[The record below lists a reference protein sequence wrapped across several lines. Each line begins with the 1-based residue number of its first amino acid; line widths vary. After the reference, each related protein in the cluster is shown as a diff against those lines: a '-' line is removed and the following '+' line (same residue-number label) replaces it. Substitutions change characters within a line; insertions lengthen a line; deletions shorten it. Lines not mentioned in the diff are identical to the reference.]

1 MAKRK
6 QPDFATILS
15 AQLHEAGQL
24 MRSMNKPP
32 RHDRVAVEQE
42 DGNGQS
48 VTADDDQSTP
58 AENLSPTDASGP
70 NAPAGNTFAG
80 NASGGNALPDERQ
93 APVDAG
99 PSLSPA
105 RTPEN
110 AAMPPHP
117 DATESAGRALVEPAA
132 GADFPDSRTGFPP
145 NIPPDLSPDFPENRR
160 GFRTDVQERSQENSR
175 ATYRTTSREDCAYA
189 GNAGSVADAGPCSG
203 PVHASSPASSPAT
216 SPAGIPASAGASGE
230 TASHPVSAASPASVS
245 APAAFD
251 APLSGA
257 EERSAPKASPDASAH
272 PSGHHAGKD
281 RVLDGQQPLTE
292 TNSHEPSSTVI
303 YAEDRLAA
311 APINTG
317 DAISFRQTEAAQAPG
332 GDSGTSPA
340 WASPAWDRD
349 AEARARSFAEAAPA
363 ARGERE
369 ARTPIRPATEPGG
382 NSPAQAAH
390 PVSAPRH
397 EAQAHESRTHVSRN
411 DFAGTDFPRTD
422 LSRPDL
428 SRTDFSQTGFSQ
440 ADFSQ
445 ADFSRPRGALH
456 PDDTPEPAFPAGR
469 AGEAAAAFSAQPA
482 DSERLSAAIPADGP
496 VSGSFPT
503 GDRASRTDANRIGA
517 NHGPDQTRADR
528 IGETSGGSPE
538 APGYAAEAAGM
549 PAGRSPQGR
558 EQAFGRVNPDTPEW
572 SAYGMTVSDSQKLS
586 RTVIDSFSSEQ
597 PQTASNDH
605 EQSSTVIH
613 TTARTAATPH
623 PDHDPDASRQ
633 SAPSA
638 PRISSEGMS
647 GIAPDVWNAAPAAA
661 IPHAA
666 VPGTDTQFQSM
677 TVNDTRALHPSFA
690 GGPDTALHAVPESVP
705 APPSVPAPQ
714 TGQAT
719 ARETAPTSGG
729 SVRPG
734 FRKPLTPENSPAL
747 AALQEAQPGGARQKI
762 LDVLDELRQQSPTVT
777 VNLKRL
783 AEVVGLSY
791 GTVRNTMSRLVHE
804 GTLYTTQ
811 VRTATAHGVCIE
823 FPDRLPLQ
831 GVATPGGHGY
841 PPSQSVTIHDSSL
854 SQPSGSG
861 PPSAPG
867 TAEAPGTSAAGEA
880 DDFWGMDEEL
890 ISLLWPNVYRAGFGR
905 PHLAQLRRAYH
916 VQGWDHANVPRCLR
930 YLDWELERAPHSE
943 RLLLW
948 MRKMQQQGHYPRPE
962 GYVDPEILR
971 LQQEAE
977 EQREREAALAA
988 RR

>member
-42 DGNGQS
+42 DSNGQS

-70 NAPAGNTFAG
+70 NALAG

-132 GADFPDSRTGFPP
+132 EAAFPDSRTGFPP

-160 GFRTDVQERSQENSR
+160 GFRTDVQERSQETS
-175 ATYRTTSREDCAYA
+175 RTTSREDCAYA

-203 PVHASSPASSPAT
+203 PVHATSPAT
-216 SPAGIPASAGASGE
+216 SPAGIPASAASSAPSSAGASGE

-281 RVLDGQQPLTE
+281 RALDGQQPLTG

-340 WASPAWDRD
+340 WDRD

-363 ARGERE
+363 AREFREAAARGERE
-369 ARTPIRPATEPGG
+369 ARTPIQPATEPGG

-411 DFAGTDFPRTD
+411 DFAGTDFP
-422 LSRPDL
+422 
-428 SRTDFSQTGFSQ
+428 Q

-456 PDDTPEPAFPAGR
+456 PDDTPEPAFPAGP

-482 DSERLSAAIPADGP
+482 DSGRLSAAIPADGP
-496 VSGSFPT
+496 VSGSFPA
-503 GDRASRTDANRIGA
+503 GDRASRADASRIGA

-558 EQAFGRVNPDTPEW
+558 EQAFGRVIPDTPEW
-572 SAYGMTVSDSQKLS
+572 SAYDMTVSDSQKLS
-586 RTVIDSFSSEQ
+586 RTVIDSFGSKQ

-613 TTARTAATPH
+613 TTARTAATPL

-647 GIAPDVWNAAPAAA
+647 GIAPGIAPDVWSAAPAVA
-661 IPHAA
+661 IPGEA
-666 VPGTDTQFQSM
+666 VPGTNTEFQSM

-714 TGQAT
+714 PGQAT

-841 PPSQSVTIHDSSL
+841 LPSQSVTIHDSSL

-861 PPSAPG
+861 RPSAPG

>member
-363 ARGERE
+363 ARGKG
-369 ARTPIRPATEPGG
+369 RPGRRSGPRPNPGG

-469 AGEAAAAFSAQPA
+469 AARPRLPSPRSLPTPKGSPLRSRQMDPFPA
-482 DSERLSAAIPADGP
+482 
-496 VSGSFPT
+496 
-503 GDRASRTDANRIGA
+503 ASRRGTGRAGLMQTGSARTTVRIRPARTGSGKPA
-517 NHGPDQTRADR
+517 
-528 IGETSGGSPE
+528 GGSPE

-549 PAGRSPQGR
+549 PAGRSRQGR

-714 TGQAT
+714 TGAGDR
-719 ARETAPTSGG
+719 AG
-729 SVRPG
+729 
-734 FRKPLTPENSPAL
+734 NSP
-747 AALQEAQPGGARQKI
+747 
-762 LDVLDELRQQSPTVT
+762 D
-777 VNLKRL
+777 KR
-783 AEVVGLSY
+783 
-791 GTVRNTMSRLVHE
+791 RKR
-804 GTLYTTQ
+804 
-811 VRTATAHGVCIE
+811 
-823 FPDRLPLQ
+823 PPRLPQ
-831 GVATPGGHGY
+831 
-841 PPSQSVTIHDSSL
+841 
-854 SQPSGSG
+854 
-861 PPSAPG
+861 
-867 TAEAPGTSAAGEA
+867 
-880 DDFWGMDEEL
+880 
-890 ISLLWPNVYRAGFGR
+890 
-905 PHLAQLRRAYH
+905 
-916 VQGWDHANVPRCLR
+916 
-930 YLDWELERAPHSE
+930 APHSGE
-943 RLLLW
+943 QSGAGRSAGSPAG
-948 MRKMQQQGHYPRPE
+948 RRA
-962 GYVDPEILR
+962 
-971 LQQEAE
+971 AE
-977 EQREREAALAA
+977 DSGCAG
-988 RR
+988 